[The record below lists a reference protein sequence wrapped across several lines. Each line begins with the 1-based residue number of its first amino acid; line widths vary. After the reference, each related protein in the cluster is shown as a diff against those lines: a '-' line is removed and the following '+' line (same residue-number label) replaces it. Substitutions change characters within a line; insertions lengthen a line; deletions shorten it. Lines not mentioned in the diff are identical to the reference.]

1 MILIFA
7 GLDERDAALNNS
19 LAIMDQAGEERQAR
33 WTRHQ
38 EGLWL
43 KSRPDTE
50 AREHREGKTINWDK
64 TRGGKAVKYVKE
76 GVNDTL
82 RSLDFA
88 RTG

>member
-1 MILIFA
+1 M
-7 GLDERDAALNNS
+7 NNP
-19 LAIMDQAGEERQAR
+19 LAITDRTAEEAQAR

-50 AREHREGKTINWDK
+50 AREHRKGKPIDWEK

-76 GVNDTL
+76 GGNDTL
-82 RSLDFA
+82 SSLDFV
-88 RTG
+88 RSG